1 MTWPGV
7 PLRDL
12 GQWYGGGTPSKGN
25 SAFWEGGSIPWL
37 SPKDMGPTTLVAT
50 QDHITRAAVTGS
62 SVRAVP
68 AGSVA
73 VVVRSGILDR
83 ILPVALVPFE
93 TTLNQDMKAIVPHE
107 GVDVRWIAWGL
118 RAFERKLLRDTRKA
132 GTTVA
137 SIEMPRF
144 YSFELPVPA
153 LVEQRRI
160 VDILEDHLSRL
171 DAAACYLDTALQRT
185 QRWAAGMA
193 DLLIWGPRS
202 PSRELGTLLREP
214 MRNGR
219 SDRAATG
226 TNPGIRALTL
236 TAVTRNEFTD
246 ANTKLTTTSSTVARG
261 LWLEPGDIFVQRA
274 NTPDLVGTSAR
285 FDGPEDW
292 AIFPDLLIRVR
303 PDESMVDSRFMVAV
317 LRSERSHRALRA
329 RAKGLA
335 GSMPKID
342 QAAVADM
349 KVPLPK
355 LDEQRAI
362 IDRLDGIRATSAA
375 LAASLQGQAR
385 RAAALRQALLAAAFS
400 GKLTGRRTDDEVVE
414 ELARAK

>member
-1 MTWPGV
+1 VKLPCGWRISTIGETADTALGKMLDRGRASGLAEVPYLRNVNVQWGRIDTDDVLTMELPDDERDRFQVCAGDLLVCEGGEVGRAAIWSGGSEYMAYQKALHRLRPRTGVDAKFLRYLLEHHAGNGTLAKHSTGSTIAHLPQQRLREIEV
-7 PLRDL
+7 PL
-12 GQWYGGGTPSKGN
+12 
-25 SAFWEGGSIPWL
+25 
-37 SPKDMGPTTLVAT
+37 PKY
-50 QDHITRAAVTGS
+50 
-62 SVRAVP
+62 
-68 AGSVA
+68 
-73 VVVRSGILDR
+73 
-83 ILPVALVPFE
+83 E
-93 TTLNQDMKAIVPHE
+93 
-107 GVDVRWIAWGL
+107 
-118 RAFERKLLRDTRKA
+118 
-132 GTTVA
+132 
-137 SIEMPRF
+137 
-144 YSFELPVPA
+144 
-153 LVEQRRI
+153 EQRRI

-342 QAAVADM
+342 QAAVA
-349 KVPLPK
+349 
-355 LDEQRAI
+355 A
-362 IDRLDGIRATSAA
+362 
-375 LAASLQGQAR
+375 
-385 RAAALRQALLAAAFS
+385 
-400 GKLTGRRTDDEVVE
+400 
-414 ELARAK
+414 